1 MSAAEARFEVRNP
14 LGLHARAAA
23 RLVRLASR
31 FRSDIELEKDGRCVD
46 AKSVMGVLLLC
57 GAQGSRVTVRAEGP
71 DAGEALRAI
80 GELFASGF
88 GELP

>member
-1 MSAAEARFEVRNP
+1 MPRGEERFEVRNP

-31 FRSDIELEKDGRCVD
+31 FRADIELEKDGRRVN

-57 GAQGSRVTVRAEGP
+57 GAQGSVVTVRAEGP
-71 DAGEALRAI
+71 DAMEALRAI
-80 GELFASGF
+80 GDLFASGF
-88 GELP
+88 GELT